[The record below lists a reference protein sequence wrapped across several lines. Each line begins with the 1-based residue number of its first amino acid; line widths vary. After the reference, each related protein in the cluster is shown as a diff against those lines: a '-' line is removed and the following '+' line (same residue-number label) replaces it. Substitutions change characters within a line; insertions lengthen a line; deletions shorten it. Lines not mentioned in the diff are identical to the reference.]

1 MIPPEWARTD
11 GLRLTLD
18 EFQSWFSDAWSK
30 LDSRFLKLECWQ
42 SYQEVEGSESQEAY
56 NRGDIAAARDLLLRE
71 AEADRPLYQDIKMR
85 GIDYARIRFVQEP
98 VTSYLKYELMAYE
111 VRAVMGEN
119 IEIVRF
125 DPTLRLPSE
134 DHFDF
139 LLFDQHTALIHDYG
153 SGDSGLQTGGWLTH
167 SRDVITSLEQ
177 EALNL
182 RRNAVPLPRYLAES
196 QH

>member
-1 MIPPEWARTD
+1 MIPPEWARND
-11 GLRLTLD
+11 SLRLTLD

-42 SYQEVEGSESQEAY
+42 SYQEIEGSESQEAY
-56 NRGDIAAARDLLLRE
+56 KRGDITTARGLLLQE
-71 AEADRPLYQDIKMR
+71 AEADRLLYEDIKGR
-85 GIDYARIRFVQEP
+85 GIDYARIRLVQEP
-98 VTSYLKYELMAYE
+98 VTSYLKYELIAYE
-111 VRAVMGEN
+111 IRVVMGEN
-119 IEIVRF
+119 IEVVRF
-125 DPTLRLPSE
+125 DPALRLPSE

-167 SRDVITSLEQ
+167 SVDAIASLEQ
-177 EALNL
+177 EALKL